1 LLEDGVENGVR
12 DLVRD
17 FVGMAFGDGFG
28 SEEIVVCHVADSCCV
43 VTVEFHVASFGSL
56 EAATL

>member
-1 LLEDGVENGVR
+1 
-12 DLVRD
+12 
-17 FVGMAFGDGFG
+17 MAFGDGFG
-28 SEEIVVCHVADSCCV
+28 SEEIVVCHVADSCFV